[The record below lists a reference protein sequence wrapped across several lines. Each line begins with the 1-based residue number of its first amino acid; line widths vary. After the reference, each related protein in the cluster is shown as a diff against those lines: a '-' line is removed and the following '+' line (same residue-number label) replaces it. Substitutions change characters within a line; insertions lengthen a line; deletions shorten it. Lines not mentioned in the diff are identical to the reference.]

1 MKEKLV
7 SWNKVVQ
14 KCDDIGKQHEKI
26 SQQTADARI
35 FFFNSFGPVPEKI
48 GEEAEG
54 FVTGLLHQSLE
65 VRC

>member
-35 FFFNSFGPVPEKI
+35 FFSIPSDLSPKRLARRQKV
-48 GEEAEG
+48 
-54 FVTGLLHQSLE
+54 S
-65 VRC
+65 

>member
-1 MKEKLV
+1 MF
-7 SWNKVVQ
+7 Q

-26 SQQTADARI
+26 SQQTADAL
-35 FFFNSFGPVPEKI
+35 FFFSNSFGPAPQKI

-65 VRC
+65 VPC